1 MEAIFQIIANGD
13 DVTKVIQDRVME
25 IRTVDKPGLDAD
37 ECTIT
42 LDDRDGRIRFPP
54 KGATV
59 KVSLGWEG
67 QGLSML
73 GEYAV
78 DEVGL
83 RGPPASVVFRGKPAN
98 MRATSKTQRYGSWS
112 NVRLADIVGDVA
124 RRNKW
129 AAACDVDVVV
139 PRVDQ
144 FGESDLHFV
153 TRLAR
158 QYGATATDRICCVS
172 VAICTASPSCFS
184 SPIPPPLKKERPLRL
199 PVSGLHRSR
208 AARYVG
214 AGTTRSI
221 FLPDFFLCPTF
232 ALPLFPPFN
241 VTTVIQPREA
251 NVCSTASIR
260 NSPSTPSLNP
270 FSAIVFS
277 ADRSARPRI
286 VRRLVDMRRSRVSS
300 PDVAAASKQ
309 HDEPANSLTP
319 HATWPKDQLRA
330 PSPAHW

>member
-83 RGPPASVVFRGKPAN
+83 RGPPASVVFLGKPAN

-158 QYGATATDRICCVS
+158 QYGATATVKAGKLIVLPRGGGKS
-172 VAICTASPSCFS
+172 ASGKP
-184 SPIPPPLKKERPLRL
+184 L
-199 PVSGLHRSR
+199 PVVTLTPELLLDYDINFPDRASFAAVRTKVHDRKTGKKIDLTIPNPDAPQGRAWRTSSARCSRSR
-208 AARYVG
+208 ISIAGSPGCACARSRCARTSG
-214 AGTTRSI
+214 CCGRG
-221 FLPDFFLCPTF
+221 
-232 ALPLFPPFN
+232 
-241 VTTVIQPREA
+241 R
-251 NVCSTASIR
+251 
-260 NSPSTPSLNP
+260 
-270 FSAIVFS
+270 
-277 ADRSARPRI
+277 RPRSGHASTKPAI
-286 VRRLVDMRRSRVSS
+286 SPRWTERSMR
-300 PDVAAASKQ
+300 
-309 HDEPANSLTP
+309 
-319 HATWPKDQLRA
+319 
-330 PSPAHW
+330 

>member
-1 MEAIFQIIANGD
+1 
-13 DVTKVIQDRVME
+13 
-25 IRTVDKPGLDAD
+25 
-37 ECTIT
+37 
-42 LDDRDGRIRFPP
+42 DDRDGRIRFPP

-129 AAACDVDVVV
+129 SAACDVDVVV

-158 QYGATATDRICCVS
+158 QYGATATVKAGKLIVLPRGGGKS
-172 VAICTASPSCFS
+172 ASGKP
-184 SPIPPPLKKERPLRL
+184 L
-199 PVSGLHRSR
+199 PV
-208 AARYVG
+208 
-214 AGTTRSI
+214 
-221 FLPDFFLCPTF
+221 
-232 ALPLFPPFN
+232 
-241 VTTVIQPREA
+241 VT
-251 NVCSTASIR
+251 
-260 NSPSTPSLNP
+260 
-270 FSAIVFS
+270 
-277 ADRSARPRI
+277 
-286 VRRLVDMRRSRVSS
+286 
-300 PDVAAASKQ
+300 
-309 HDEPANSLTP
+309 LTP
-319 HATWPKDQLRA
+319 ELLLDYDINFPDRA
-330 PSPAHW
+330 SFAA